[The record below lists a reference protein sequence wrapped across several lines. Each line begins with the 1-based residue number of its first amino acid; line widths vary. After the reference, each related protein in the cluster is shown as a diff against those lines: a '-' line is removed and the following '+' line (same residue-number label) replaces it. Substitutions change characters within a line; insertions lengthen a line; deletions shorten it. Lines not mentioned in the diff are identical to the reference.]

1 MKAAL
6 ARQLAGVL
14 EPVRDLA
21 VGGLLHAMAEE
32 LEQGRRVRQEPA
44 RRAND
49 GHVLRNGGL
58 HLPRRDDFG
67 VIEGGRTVART
78 VDSSSKLAFEPI
90 RIESEGGFVAE
101 VRPFRWDAAE
111 ISADIGEGTLDVAP
125 IRRWYLEAFQT
136 RFSDL
141 APDLDGVVH
150 ALHGPRYLGRL
161 CIFRCDFGSAPVET
175 VTDMLIAFA
184 QAGALALKVGD
195 EGSYE
200 HALHV

>member
-1 MKAAL
+1 MKEAL

-21 VGGLLHAMAEE
+21 VGRLLHAMAEE

-44 RRAND
+44 RRAPD

-67 VIEGGRTVART
+67 VVEGGRTVPRT
-78 VDSSSKLAFEPI
+78 VASRGKLSFDPV
-90 RIESEGGFVAE
+90 RFESEGGFVAE

-111 ISADIGEGTLDVAP
+111 ISADIGEAALDVAP
-125 IRRWYLEAFQT
+125 IRRWYLEAFQS
-136 RFSDL
+136 RYSDL

-150 ALHGPRYLGRL
+150 ALLGPRRLGRL
-161 CIFRCDFGSAPVET
+161 CVFRCDFGSAPVET
-175 VTDMLIAFA
+175 VADMLVAFA

-195 EGSYE
+195 EGSHE
-200 HALHV
+200 HAIHV